1 LTYWQE
7 FGRAASREAAAV
19 GLFAPSPSPPC
30 GGSVVPLL
38 SLSLPKKKDCETVFF
53 FGKVFLSKILFIF
66 GHFRH
71 KILSA

>member
-38 SLSLPKKKDCETVFF
+38 SLSLRGAKKIKNAN
-53 FGKVFLSKILFIF
+53 KI
-66 GHFRH
+66 G
-71 KILSA
+71 